1 MTLGQKLAKLRA
13 LEGYARG
20 LDRELTQSEVARG
33 IREDLGG
40 QISQSYLSQL
50 ENGARTHMTSTSR
63 LLLARFFRVHPG
75 YLVDDPED
83 MPVHLPIKPR
93 RKLDDELD
101 LWLIEGSEQFTR
113 DPELSKAL
121 VKIAKHEQSRECLIL
136 LGAIVENKE
145 MIQRLVERLT
155 PPDPPRKRRRATDE
169 L

>member
-1 MTLGQKLAKLRA
+1 MTLGQKLGKLRA

-33 IREDLGG
+33 IREDPGG

-75 YLVDDPED
+75 YLVDDLED

-93 RKLDDELD
+93 RELDDEFD
-101 LWLIEGSEQFTR
+101 LWLIDGSEQFAR

-121 VKIAKHEQSRECLIL
+121 LKIAKHEQSRECLIL
-136 LGAIVENKE
+136 LGAIVENKV

-155 PPDPPRKRRRATDE
+155 PPPTRKRRRAADD